1 MPKITTNLITTAQA
15 AARLGVTPT
24 TIFNHMK
31 AGRLVPV
38 AKLPTVTGPYLF
50 DADDVDA
57 LAAQ

>member
-1 MPKITTNLITTAQA
+1 MPKITTDLITTAQA

-24 TIFNHMK
+24 TIINHMK

-38 AKLPTVTGPYLF
+38 AKLPAVTGTYLF
-50 DADDVDA
+50 DAADVDA